1 MAQTYME
8 TVGETPAF
16 KTNIFSTF
24 WKGFER
30 FFLAVGYSRAAAE
43 LSRQGYFAVG
53 KKLMMKLMELTEIRE
68 DFKK

>member
-16 KTNIFSTF
+16 KTNIFSTI

-30 FFLAVGYSRAAAE
+30 FFLAVGYARAAAE
-43 LSRQGYFAVG
+43 LSRQGYYAES
-53 KKLMMKLMELTEIRE
+53 KNL
-68 DFKK
+68 

>member
-30 FFLAVGYSRAAAE
+30 FFLSVGYARAAAE
-43 LSRQGYFAVG
+43 LSRQGYYNESR
-53 KKLMMKLMELTEIRE
+53 KLMMELTEIRE
-68 DFKK
+68 NS

>member
-16 KTNIFSTF
+16 KTNIFSKF

-30 FFLAVGYSRAAAE
+30 FFLAVGYARAAAE
-43 LSRQGYFAVG
+43 LSRQGYYAES
-53 KKLMMKLMELTEIRE
+53 KKLMMELTEIRE

>member
-1 MAQTYME
+1 ME

-30 FFLAVGYSRAAAE
+30 FFLSVGYARAAAE
-43 LSRQGYFAVG
+43 LSRQGYYNESR
-53 KKLMMKLMELTEIRE
+53 KLMMELSEIRE
-68 DFKK
+68 NS

>member
-16 KTNIFSTF
+16 KTNIFSTI

-30 FFLAVGYSRAAAE
+30 FFLAVGYARAAAE
-43 LSRQGYFAVG
+43 LSRQGYHEEA
-53 KKLMMKLMELTEIRE
+53 KKLMLELSDIRE
-68 DFKK
+68 KTTN

>member
-8 TVGETPAF
+8 TVGETLAF
-16 KTNIFSTF
+16 KTNVFSTF

-30 FFLAVGYSRAAAE
+30 FFLAVGYARAAAE
-43 LSRQGYFAVG
+43 LSRQGYYDESR
-53 KKLMMKLMELTEIRE
+53 KLMMELTEIRQ

>member
-30 FFLAVGYSRAAAE
+30 FFLAVGYARAAAE
-43 LSRQGYFAVG
+43 LSRQGYYAEA
-53 KKLMMKLMELTEIRE
+53 KKLMMELTEIRQ

>member
-1 MAQTYME
+1 ME

-30 FFLAVGYSRAAAE
+30 FFLSVGYARAAAE
-43 LSRQGYFAVG
+43 LSRQGYYNESR
-53 KKLMMKLMELTEIRE
+53 KLMMELTEIRE
-68 DFKK
+68 NS

>member
-1 MAQTYME
+1 MAQIYME

-43 LSRQGYFAVG
+43 LSRQGYHKEA
-53 KKLMMKLMELTEIRE
+53 KKLMLELSDIRE
-68 DFKK
+68 NS